1 VFVAASISGQRT
13 GNTKQAD
20 QIVKE
25 QVWAK
30 SLEFFNAY

>member
-1 VFVAASISGQRT
+1 VLVAAFIGGQRT

>member
-1 VFVAASISGQRT
+1 VFVAAFIGGQRT

-25 QVWAK
+25 QEWAK
-30 SLEFFNAY
+30 SLEYFNAY